1 MSQNDT
7 PDLNL
12 IFAALA
18 DPTRR
23 ALLGAL
29 LEGECRVG
37 DLAGPLPMSLAAAS
51 KHLQIL
57 VRAGLVS
64 QRRAGREKT
73 CRLEPDALAAAF
85 VWMRGYGAFVMDD
98 YDALEACL
106 EAVLGT
112 GAQEPR

>member
-1 MSQNDT
+1 MVDAIT

-12 IFAALA
+12 VFAALS

-29 LEGECRVG
+29 LEGERRVG
-37 DLAGPLPMSLAAAS
+37 DLAGPLPVSLAAVS

-64 QRRAGREKT
+64 QQRAGREKT

-85 VWMRGYGAFVMDD
+85 VWMRGFGSFSMDD
-98 YDALEACL
+98 YDVLEAY
-106 EAVLGT
+106 VGSILGT
-112 GAQEPR
+112 GAQERR